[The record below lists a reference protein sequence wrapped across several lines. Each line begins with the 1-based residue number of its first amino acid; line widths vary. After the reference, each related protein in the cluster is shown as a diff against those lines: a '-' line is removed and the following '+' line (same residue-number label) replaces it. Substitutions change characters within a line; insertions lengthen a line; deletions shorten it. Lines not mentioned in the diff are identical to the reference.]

1 MRANTKREIWITLA
15 REQYPMLTETELD
28 ALSMRAASQWY
39 LGEENELTKLF
50 DQYVML
56 KTIQGIPNTIDPN
69 IKGFYI

>member
-1 MRANTKREIWITLA
+1 MSLGTKREIWITLA

-39 LGEENELTKLF
+39 LGEENELSNLY

-56 KTIQGIPNTIDPN
+56 KTIQGIPDTNTL
-69 IKGFYI
+69 KGFYI